1 MKKSA
6 VLVLAAMAVVLAGVV
21 SCVPVSQTVTLRQPF
36 DKAQAERLLR
46 PGNNTIKVN
55 AFMRQMGGGV
65 VTCAGQEVILIP
77 ATKMAEERMAA
88 LYGSVNGGIR
98 PVGLG
103 GLKFE
108 NEAPEYENKW
118 KTAICSSDGR
128 AIFSKVADGDF
139 YIVTG
144 VVWTV
149 QYPQGGNLSKRI
161 SVKGGET
168 LEVVLS
174 N

>member
-6 VLVLAAMAVVLAGVV
+6 VLVLATMAVVLVGAV
-21 SCVPVSQTVTLRQPF
+21 SCVPVSQTVTLKQPF

-55 AFMRQMGGGV
+55 AFMRQAGGGV
-65 VTCAGQEVILIP
+65 VTCAGEDIDLVP
-77 ATKMAEERMAA
+77 ATKMAEERVTA
-88 LYGSVNGGIR
+88 LYGSVNGGYR

-108 NEAPEYENKW
+108 NEDPDYTNKW
-118 KTAICSSDGR
+118 KTGICSSDGR

-139 YIVTG
+139 YITTR